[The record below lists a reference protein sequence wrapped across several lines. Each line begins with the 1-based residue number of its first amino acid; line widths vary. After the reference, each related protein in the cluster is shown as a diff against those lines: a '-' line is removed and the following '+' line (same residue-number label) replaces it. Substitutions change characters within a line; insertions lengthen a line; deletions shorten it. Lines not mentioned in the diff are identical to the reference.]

1 MKDDNKK
8 PTVEDQ
14 ELADMIA
21 SMNGG
26 APKAAPPTP
35 SVQPASARPAQP
47 VAPVPF
53 KPPVSQ
59 GPTPSP
65 APSAPPVAPIQ
76 TKPTAPLAPINP
88 PVNNLPPKPATPSP
102 AQPAPVPLP
111 PKPLATPN
119 PIVPA
124 PNTDLDFIKKS
135 AMDELR
141 PLVGRLDLP
150 ADEKFDTLLLLIRS
164 TDDKA
169 LLGPAH
175 EVAQQIT
182 DEKKKAQ
189 ALLDIVKE
197 IDFFESSGK

>member
-1 MKDDNKK
+1 MQDDNKK

-26 APKAAPPTP
+26 APKTTPPAPPAP
-35 SVQPASARPAQP
+35 PAPVRPAQP
-47 VAPVPF
+47 IASPTF
-53 KPPVSQ
+53 KPPVNQ
-59 GPTPSP
+59 GAAPLQAP
-65 APSAPPVAPIQ
+65 A
-76 TKPTAPLAPINP
+76 KPTTPPA
-88 PVNNLPPKPATPSP
+88 PVNNLPPKPAVPP
-102 AQPAPVPLP
+102 AQTTPTPVS

-150 ADEKFDTLLLLIRS
+150 AEEKFDTLLLLIRS
-164 TDDKA
+164 TDDKT

-175 EVAQQIT
+175 EAAQQIT